1 LSIIARFIE
10 QERIGMTSV
19 NRIKAAAFV
28 LMFCISAPF
37 VASARQ
43 ATPTKPPVPTVPA
56 AKPKPAPTKSV
67 AAAVEPALPIQIIPQ
82 PVSVIPGKGVFVLS
96 ARTQIV
102 AAPSAQALAEQL
114 RDYLRP
120 ATGFSFPI
128 VRAAAT
134 NSVTLSLDRT
144 LKRLGA
150 EGYRLEISRTAIRIR
165 ALNPAGI
172 FYGIQSLRQ
181 LLPADTMRRTPV
193 EGVRWAV
200 PVAVIEDTP
209 RFSWRGSHMDVS
221 RHFMPK
227 EFVLK
232 FLDLMAL
239 HKLNVFHWH
248 LVDDQ
253 GWRIE
258 IKKYPRLAIIGGKTD
273 YTTFNPVQPMQP
285 VSLPQGGFY
294 TQGDIREVVRYA
306 AQRFINI
313 VPEIEMPGHSAAAIT
328 AYPSLGN
335 KLEIEQAG
343 GDTSFMTFSGM
354 NQAADS
360 NYNVDDS
367 TIHVLQDVLTEVMA
381 LFPSKFIH
389 IGGDEVDKRPWHYN
403 PKAQDRMK
411 ALGLKDENELQSWF
425 VRQMD
430 QFLAAH
436 NRRLI
441 GWDEILEGGLAPG
454 ATVMSWRG
462 IDGGIAAAK
471 AGHDVVMTP
480 ESFTYLD
487 HYQWI
492 APRLEPLAIGGFLP
506 LETIYNFEP
515 VPPTLTADE
524 SKHVIGGQAQLW
536 SEFIPQPKEM
546 EYLAYPRLSALAE
559 ALWSPKGA
567 RNFADFSERLKPDV
581 ERLRILDVHFR
592 PVTPL
597 PAPASHWNSG
607 EAAAAFTEREWDISS
622 AITAPGQYDVAFM
635 QAGGRGQMELEWIE
649 LRENGVP
656 IQRITRPGSTDM
668 RLRSNDYLF
677 GLPAFHAGSHY
688 TIHASVRGIG
698 GTDTFGDI
706 YVVSQ

>member
-1 LSIIARFIE
+1 MKSASKVVARFLAL
-10 QERIGMTSV
+10 TLFVSV
-19 NRIKAAAFV
+19 MLTANAQQSASAKSPAQTKSAAKV
-28 LMFCISAPF
+28 KSAP
-37 VASARQ
+37 V
-43 ATPTKPPVPTVPA
+43 KPA
-56 AKPKPAPTKSV
+56 APEIS
-67 AAAVEPALPIQIIPQ
+67 LPIQIIPQ
-82 PVSVIPGKGVFVLS
+82 PVAVTPGKGSFVLT
-96 ARTQIV
+96 AHTQIV
-102 AAPSAQALAEQL
+102 AAASAQALAEQL

-120 ATGFSFPI
+120 ATGFPFPI
-128 VRAAAT
+128 VRAPGPS
-134 NSVTLSLDRT
+134 SVTLAIDHS
-144 LKRLGA
+144 LKRLGP
-150 EGYRLEISRTAIRIR
+150 EGYRLEIARTGIRIR
-165 ALNPAGI
+165 AFNPAGI

-181 LLPADTMRRTPV
+181 LLPADLMRRTPV

-209 RFSWRGSHMDVS
+209 RFSWRGSHLDVA

-239 HKLNVFHWH
+239 HKLNVLHWH

-258 IKKYPRLAIIGGKTD
+258 IKKYPRLSLVGGKTD
-273 YTTFNPVQPMQP
+273 YTTFNPVQPMEAA
-285 VSLPQGGFY
+285 SLPQGGYY
-294 TQGDIREVVRYA
+294 TQDDIREVVRYA
-306 AQRFINI
+306 AQRFITV

-335 KLEIEQAG
+335 KLEIEQGG

-354 NQAADS
+354 HQAADS

-367 TIHVLQDVLTEVMA
+367 TIHVLQDVLTEVLA

-403 PKAQDRMK
+403 PKAQARMHE
-411 ALGLKDENELQSWF
+411 LGLKDENELQSWF

-436 NRRLI
+436 NRRLV

-480 ESFTYLD
+480 ESSTYLD

-492 APRLEPLAIGGFLP
+492 APRLEPLGIGGFLP
-506 LETIYNFEP
+506 LENIYNFEP
-515 VPPTLTADE
+515 IPPTLTPVE
-524 SKHVIGGQAQLW
+524 TQHVLGGQAQLW
-536 SEFIPQPKEM
+536 SEFIPQSKQM

-559 ALWSPKGA
+559 AVWSPSAKK
-567 RNFADFSERLKPDV
+567 NFADFSARLKPDTD
-581 ERLRILDVHFR
+581 RLRILDVNFR

-597 PAPASHWNSG
+597 PAPATHWVVG
-607 EAAAAFTEREWDISS
+607 EAAAAFTEREWEISS
-622 AITAPGQYDVAFM
+622 ALASPGQYDVVFF
-635 QAGGRGQMELEWIE
+635 QTGGHGQMEIEWIE
-649 LRENGVP
+649 LRENGTS
-656 IQRITRPGSTDM
+656 IQRITRPGSTDP

-677 GLPAFHAGSHY
+677 GLPGYHAGSHY
-688 TIHASVRGIG
+688 TIRASVRGVG
-698 GTDTFGDI
+698 GADTVGDI
-706 YVVSQ
+706 YVISQ

>member
-1 LSIIARFIE
+1 MNSAKTSTRFLALAFI
-10 QERIGMTSV
+10 
-19 NRIKAAAFV
+19 AFV
-28 LMFCISAPF
+28 VLA
-37 VASARQ
+37 VNAKQ
-43 ATPTKPPVPTVPA
+43 TTPAKTPPQ
-56 AKPKPAPTKSV
+56 PKPVAKLKTTPAKTAAPV
-67 AAAVEPALPIQIIPQ
+67 VETALPIQIIPQ
-82 PVSVIPGKGVFVLS
+82 PVSVAPGKGSFVFTT
-96 ARTQIV
+96 RTQIV
-102 AAPSAQALAEQL
+102 APASAQSLAEQL

-120 ATGFSFPI
+120 ATGFAFPI
-128 VRAAAT
+128 IRAST
-134 NSVTLSLDRT
+134 GSSVTLAVDRT
-144 LKRLGA
+144 LKRLGS
-150 EGYRLEISRTAIRIR
+150 EGYRLEIARTGIRIR

-181 LLPADTMRRTPV
+181 LLPADLMRRTPV
-193 EGVRWAV
+193 DGVRWAV
-200 PVAVIEDTP
+200 PIAVIEDTP
-209 RFSWRGSHMDVS
+209 RFSWRGVHMDVA

-258 IKKYPRLAIIGGKTD
+258 IKKYPRLALIGGKTD
-273 YTTFNPVQPMQP
+273 YTTFNPVQPMEAA
-285 VSLPQGGFY
+285 SLPQGGYY
-294 TQGDIREVVRYA
+294 TQDDIREVVRYA
-306 AQRFINI
+306 AQRFITV

-335 KLEIEQAG
+335 KLEIEQGG
-343 GDTSFMTFSGM
+343 GDASFMTFSGM
-354 NQAADS
+354 HQAADS

-367 TIHVLQDVLTEVMA
+367 TIHVLQDVLTEVLA

-403 PKAQDRMK
+403 PKAQERMK

-436 NRRLI
+436 NRRLV

-480 ESFTYLD
+480 EALTYLD

-492 APRLEPLAIGGFLP
+492 APRLEPLGIGGFLP
-506 LETIYNFEP
+506 LEQIYGFEP
-515 VPPTLTADE
+515 VPPTLTPTEAQ
-524 SKHVIGGQAQLW
+524 HVIGGQAQLW
-536 SEFIPQPKEM
+536 SEFIPHAKQM
-546 EYLAYPRLSALAE
+546 EYLAYPRVAAIAE
-559 ALWSPKGA
+559 AVWSPTAA
-567 RNFADFSERLKPDV
+567 RNFADFSARLKPDTD
-581 ERLRILDVHFR
+581 RLRILDVHFR
-592 PVTPL
+592 PITPL
-597 PAPASHWNSG
+597 PSPPAHWAAG
-607 EAAAAFTEREWDISS
+607 EAAAAFTEREWDVSS
-622 AITAPGQYDVAFM
+622 AISAPGQYDVVFM
-635 QAGGRGQMELEWIE
+635 QAGGRGQMEVEWIE
-649 LRENGVP
+649 LRENGNVV
-656 IQRITRPGSTDM
+656 QRIVRSGSTDP

-677 GLPAFHAGSHY
+677 GLPSFHAGSHY
-688 TIHASVRGIG
+688 TIHASVRGTG
-698 GTDTFGDI
+698 GSDSVGDI
-706 YVVSQ
+706 YVIGQ